1 MSVKKWIDTSAK
13 NDCYSEN
20 VKFQKVFRVQQQQRR
35 RLNFPRFF
43 SLASKIFSLLLEAA
57 EDVSG
62 VEVARSK
69 SATKIHSG
77 TKKIQVYEIC
87 PNLFVAGLWCSLLA
101 LTSLQK
107 TYTSCFSRLYWPA
120 VKPKFPAKHRSKATL
135 RQDSTQTYFGAPG
148 AASIASDIYGALR
161 RCLILATPGF

>member
-20 VKFQKVFRVQQQQRR
+20 VKFQKVFRVQQQRRR

-77 TKKIQVYEIC
+77 TKKSGLR
-87 PNLFVAGLWCSLLA
+87 NLFFAGLLCSLLA
-101 LTSLQK
+101 LTSLPK
-107 TYTSCFSRLYWPA
+107 TYTSCVSRLY
-120 VKPKFPAKHRSKATL
+120 
-135 RQDSTQTYFGAPG
+135 
-148 AASIASDIYGALR
+148 
-161 RCLILATPGF
+161 

>member
-20 VKFQKVFRVQQQQRR
+20 VKFQKVFRVQQQRRR

-57 EDVSG
+57 EDVPG

-77 TKKIQVYEIC
+77 TKRNQVYET
-87 PNLFVAGLWCSLLA
+87 CSLLG
-101 LTSLQK
+101 
-107 TYTSCFSRLYWPA
+107 CC
-120 VKPKFPAKHRSKATL
+120 VH
-135 RQDSTQTYFGAPG
+135 
-148 AASIASDIYGALR
+148 
-161 RCLILATPGF
+161 C